1 SSVAQLYFAM
11 QATFQKIELLDQL
24 EEIARLSV
32 QAHEHRT
39 RRGVEDSVD
48 IANAQ
53 AELLAAQQQT
63 ITAKGTLTQYRETLR
78 ALIGAD
84 ARSMPE
90 IHPGPLPAL
99 QETLPDSLSFELLA
113 RRPDLQALRGYVT
126 ASLSQVDA
134 AKAAFYPHFDIKA
147 FWGYNALSVGD
158 LFKSSFQQINLLPG
172 LYLPIF
178 DGGRLNAN
186 LRSVRTASNILIKQY
201 NQAVLDAVR
210 DVAISSSQL
219 NDLNQQV
226 ALQQLKV
233 TAAMATTHSASAH
246 YQRGLLSYYAAQEA
260 RRPAIAQRLMLL
272 DIQAQRLST
281 DVTLIKALGGDY
293 RSPLAEVGEK

>member
-1 SSVAQLYFAM
+1 M
-11 QATFQKIELLDQL
+11 TLLNQL

-39 RRGVEDSVD
+39 QRGVEDSVD

-53 AELLAAQQQT
+53 AELLAAQQQV
-63 ITAKGTLTQYRETLR
+63 ITANGTLTQYRETLR

-84 ARSMPE
+84 AHSMPE
-90 IHPGPLPAL
+90 IHPVPLPTL

-186 LRSVRTASNILIKQY
+186 LQSVRTASNILIKQY

-210 DVAISSSQL
+210 DVAIGSSEL

-226 ALQQLKV
+226 VLQKLKV
-233 TAAMATTHSASAH
+233 TAAMATSRSASAH
-246 YQRGLLSYYAAQEA
+246 YQRGLVSYYAAQEA
-260 RRPAIAQRLMLL
+260 RRPVIAQQLLLL
-272 DIQAQRLST
+272 DIEAQRLSS
-281 DVTLIKALGGDY
+281 DITLIKALGGDY
-293 RSPLAEVGEK
+293 RGPALENLGKETR

>member
-1 SSVAQLYFAM
+1 M
-11 QATFQKIELLDQL
+11 QATFQKIALLQEL
-24 EEIARLSV
+24 EGIARFSV
-32 QAHEHRT
+32 EAHEHRT
-39 RRGVEDSVD
+39 RRGLEDSVD
-48 IANAQ
+48 VANAQ
-53 AELLAAQQQT
+53 AEQLAARQQ
-63 ITAKGTLTQYRETLR
+63 IISAEGMLTQYRETLR

-84 ARSMPE
+84 AQSMPA
-90 IHPGPLPAL
+90 IHPVALPAL
-99 QETLPDSLSFELLA
+99 QETLPPSLSFELLA

-134 AKAAFYPHFDIKA
+134 AKAALYPHFDIKA

-186 LRSVRTASNILIKQY
+186 LQSVRTASNILIKQY

-219 NDLNQQV
+219 NDLNQQR

-233 TAAMATTHSASAH
+233 TAAQTTTDSARAH
-246 YQRGLLSYYAAQEA
+246 YQRGLLSRYAAEEA
-260 RRPAIAQRLMLL
+260 RRAVLAQQLLLL
-272 DIQAQRLST
+272 DIEAQRLST
-281 DVTLIKALGGDY
+281 DITLIKALGGGY
-293 RSPLAEVGEK
+293 RGQ

>member
-1 SSVAQLYFAM
+1 
-11 QATFQKIELLDQL
+11 
-24 EEIARLSV
+24 
-32 QAHEHRT
+32 
-39 RRGVEDSVD
+39 
-48 IANAQ
+48 ANAQ
-53 AELLAAQQQT
+53 AEQLAARQQ
-63 ITAKGTLTQYRETLR
+63 IISAEGMLTQYRETLR

-84 ARSMPE
+84 AQSMPA
-90 IHPGPLPAL
+90 IHPVALPAL
-99 QETLPDSLSFELLA
+99 QETLPPSLSFELLA

-186 LRSVRTASNILIKQY
+186 LQSVRTASNILIKQY

-219 NDLNQQV
+219 NDLNQQR

-233 TAAMATTHSASAH
+233 
-246 YQRGLLSYYAAQEA
+246 
-260 RRPAIAQRLMLL
+260 
-272 DIQAQRLST
+272 
-281 DVTLIKALGGDY
+281 
-293 RSPLAEVGEK
+293 